1 MTDRPSDTA
10 PLSRRAAIGGGLL
23 LGFLALL
30 AVGLLALV
38 LLNRP
43 ASAPGPGAAATPTA
57 DPASFAYA
65 EAIPAPP
72 LELTDQDGQ
81 PFTLASQR
89 GRPVLAFFGYT
100 HCPDVCPATVGVVNE
115 VLAAVGDGPRAVF
128 TSIDP
133 ERDDPA
139 AMNSYLKYLP
149 KAYVG
154 LSGTPAE
161 VRRNADGWG
170 VKYARIEQESAA
182 GYAMAHTADIFLVDA
197 QGMLRARFPFG
208 TAAEP
213 MIEAVRALLAETPPQ
228 AAAPAGPDSSSG
240 ATTPATATPMPS
252 SSAPSTVPSA
262 APPTMAPATSSTPAT
277 PATASSQLYPEIVST
292 SIWAE
297 PGDPLIMR
305 VVDGS
310 GAKLDG
316 SVPLSVQLA
325 KFDGTPV
332 GSPVTA
338 SAVLPEGARQHYF
351 VAPMDIP
358 SPGAWKLKVS
368 AGQATGDI
376 TIEALDP
383 GDSLPIGGPAPD
395 IDTPTLDDVGGVVR
409 AVTTQPNPD
418 LRLSKTSTADARAMG
433 KPYVIVIDSARF
445 KVSPECGRALTMIR
459 FLLDRWGEDAAF
471 IHLEPFEYQVITEE
485 PVLSGTLTDP
495 PMNKYSR
502 AFGLGDATWPG
513 TKMPW
518 IFVVD
523 GNGIVR
529 AKYTGIVGSAD
540 VDVILTQIKAEQGQA
555 AG

>member
-30 AVGLLALV
+30 AVGLVALV
-38 LLNRP
+38 LLGRP
-43 ASAPGPGAAATPTA
+43 ATSPSAGAAATPTA

-65 EAIPAPP
+65 EAIPAPS

-115 VLAAVGDGPRAVF
+115 VLAAVGEGPRAVF

-133 ERDDPA
+133 ERDDQA
-139 AMNSYLKYLP
+139 AMKSYLTYLP

-161 VRRNADGWG
+161 VRRNADQWG
-170 VKYARIEQESAA
+170 VKYAKIEQGSAG

-197 QGMLRARFPFG
+197 QGMLRAHFPFG

-213 MIEAVRALLAETPPQ
+213 MIEAVQALLAETPAS
-228 AAAPAGPDSSSG
+228 AAASVPPVPSAGS
-240 ATTPATATPMPS
+240 ATTAPSIAPTTIPSNATATPS
-252 SSAPSTVPSA
+252 SVV
-262 APPTMAPATSSTPAT
+262 AT
-277 PATASSQLYPEIVST
+277 LLPEIVST

-297 PGDPLIMR
+297 PGDPVILR
-305 VVDGS
+305 VVDSNGT
-310 GAKLDG
+310 KLDG
-316 SVPLSVQLA
+316 SVPLSVQLTQV
-325 KFDGTPV
+325 DGTPV

-338 SAVLPEGARQHYF
+338 SALLPEGAKQHSF

-358 SPGAWKLKVS
+358 AAGAWKLRVT
-368 AGQATGDI
+368 AGQSTGDI
-376 TIEALDP
+376 TIRALDP
-383 GDSLPIGGPAPD
+383 GGSLPIGGPAPD
-395 IDTPTLDDVGGVVR
+395 IDTPTLDDVAGVVR

-418 LRLSKTSTADARAMG
+418 LRLSTQSTADARAMG

-459 FLLDRWGEDAAF
+459 FLLDRWGEEAAF

-485 PVLSGTLTDP
+485 PVLSGSLTDP
-495 PMNKYSR
+495 PLNKFSR

-523 GNGIVR
+523 GNGTVR

-540 VDVILTQIKAEQGQA
+540 VDVILTQIKAEQG
-555 AG
+555 G

>member
-23 LGFLALL
+23 LGFLVLL
-30 AVGLLALV
+30 ALGLLALV
-38 LLNRP
+38 LLGRP
-43 ASAPGPGAAATPTA
+43 ASEPGAGAAATPTA

-133 ERDDPA
+133 ERDDRA
-139 AMNSYLKYLP
+139 AMKSYLTYLP

-170 VKYARIEQESAA
+170 VEYARIEQDSAA

-228 AAAPAGPDSSSG
+228 AAASVPPA
-240 ATTPATATPMPS
+240 A
-252 SSAPSTVPSA
+252 SAPSTAPSNGPSA
-262 APPTMAPATSSTPAT
+262 ASPTASPATSAAPAT
-277 PATASSQLYPEIVST
+277 PATAAAQLYPEIVST

-297 PGDPLIMR
+297 PGDPVIMR
-305 VVDGS
+305 VVDGN
-310 GAKLDG
+310 GTKLDN

-325 KFDGTPV
+325 QFDGTPV
-332 GSPVTA
+332 GGPVTA
-338 SAVLPEGARQHYF
+338 SAVLPQGARQHYF

-358 SPGAWKLKVS
+358 SPGAWKLKVT

-376 TIEALDP
+376 TIQALDP

-459 FLLDRWGEDAAF
+459 YLLDRWGEDAAF

-485 PVLSGTLTDP
+485 PVLSGSLTDP
-495 PMNKYSR
+495 PLNKYSR

-523 GNGIVR
+523 GNGVVR

-540 VDVILTQIKAEQGQA
+540 IDVILTQIKAEQGQA

>member
-1 MTDRPSDTA
+1 MTGRPSDTA
-10 PLSRRAAIGGGLL
+10 PLSRRAAIGGGLM

-38 LLNRP
+38 LLGRP
-43 ASAPGPGAAATPTA
+43 ATGPGTGAAATPAA

-100 HCPDVCPATVGVVNE
+100 HCPDVCPVTVGVVNE

-133 ERDDPA
+133 ERDDTA
-139 AMNSYLKYLP
+139 AMKSYLTYLP

-161 VRRNADGWG
+161 VRRNADQWG
-170 VKYARIEQESAA
+170 VKYAKIEQGSAG

-197 QGMLRARFPFG
+197 QGMLRAHFPFG

-213 MIEAVRALLAETPPQ
+213 MIEAVQALLAETPPL
-228 AAAPAGPDSSSG
+228 AAASVSP
-240 ATTPATATPMPS
+240 
-252 SSAPSTVPSA
+252 APSAVVASPVTPSA
-262 APPTMAPATSSTPAT
+262 APSTPAPTSSAPAT
-277 PATASSQLYPEIVST
+277 PAAAAAQLYPEIVST

-297 PGDPLIMR
+297 PRDPVILR
-305 VVDGS
+305 VVDSNGT
-310 GAKLDG
+310 KLDA

-325 KFDGTPV
+325 QSDGTPV
-332 GSPVTA
+332 GQPVTA
-338 SAVLPEGARQHYF
+338 AAVLPEGARQHYS
-351 VAPMDIP
+351 VASMDIP
-358 SPGAWKLKVS
+358 SPGAWKLQLT
-368 AGQATGDI
+368 AGQSTGEI
-376 TIEALDP
+376 TIQALDP
-383 GDSLPIGGPAPD
+383 GGSAPIGGPAPD
-395 IDTPTLDDVGGVVR
+395 VDTPTLDDVGGVVR

-433 KPYVIVIDSARF
+433 KPYVVVIDSARF

-459 FLLDRWGEDAAF
+459 YLLDRWREEAVF

-485 PVLSGTLTDP
+485 PVLSGSLTDP
-495 PMNKYSR
+495 PMNRYSR

-523 GNGIVR
+523 GQGIVR

-540 VDVILTQIKAEQGQA
+540 IDVILTQIKAEQGQA

>member
-1 MTDRPSDTA
+1 
-10 PLSRRAAIGGGLL
+10 
-23 LGFLALL
+23 
-30 AVGLLALV
+30 
-38 LLNRP
+38 
-43 ASAPGPGAAATPTA
+43 
-57 DPASFAYA
+57 
-65 EAIPAPP
+65 
-72 LELTDQDGQ
+72 
-81 PFTLASQR
+81 
-89 GRPVLAFFGYT
+89 
-100 HCPDVCPATVGVVNE
+100 
-115 VLAAVGDGPRAVF
+115 
-128 TSIDP
+128 
-133 ERDDPA
+133 
-139 AMNSYLKYLP
+139 
-149 KAYVG
+149 
-154 LSGTPAE
+154 
-161 VRRNADGWG
+161 
-170 VKYARIEQESAA
+170 
-182 GYAMAHTADIFLVDA
+182 
-197 QGMLRARFPFG
+197 MLRARFPFG

-228 AAAPAGPDSSSG
+228 AAASVPPA
-240 ATTPATATPMPS
+240 A
-252 SSAPSTVPSA
+252 SAPSTAPSNVPSA
-262 APPTMAPATSSTPAT
+262 ASPTAAPATSAAPAT
-277 PATASSQLYPEIVST
+277 PATAAAQLYPEIVST

-297 PGDPLIMR
+297 PGDPVIMR
-305 VVDGS
+305 VVDGN
-310 GAKLDG
+310 GTKLDD

-325 KFDGTPV
+325 QFDGTPV

-358 SPGAWKLKVS
+358 SPGAWKLKVT
-368 AGQATGDI
+368 AGQAAGDI
-376 TIEALDP
+376 TIQALDP
-383 GDSLPIGGPAPD
+383 GDSLSIGGPAPD

-459 FLLDRWGEDAAF
+459 YLLDRWGEDAAF

-485 PVLSGTLTDP
+485 PVLSGSLTDP
-495 PMNKYSR
+495 PLNKYAR

-523 GNGIVR
+523 GNGTVR

-540 VDVILTQIKAEQGQA
+540 IDVILTQIRAEEGQA